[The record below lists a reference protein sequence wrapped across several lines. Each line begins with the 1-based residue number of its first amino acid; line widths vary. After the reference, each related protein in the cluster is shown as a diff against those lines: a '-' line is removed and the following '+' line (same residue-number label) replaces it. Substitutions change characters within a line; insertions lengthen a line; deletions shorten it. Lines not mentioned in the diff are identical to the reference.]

1 MAVSYDE
8 GAPVA
13 SSRAVSEVSVACAVV
28 VTSAVEM
35 VVGLAMVLWAANGTE
50 VYSAAVLD
58 VAAARGT
65 DEEEDTASWGTTAD
79 GDVVTALE
87 EAWTAAVSEVAG
99 LVKTAAT
106 ELEADPTVVEAL
118 ALWDASAAVTGQIV
132 VERATTTV
140 VIWPTTQSVDKE
152 WHEAIVEL

>member
-28 VTSAVEM
+28 VTLAVEM
-35 VVGLAMVLWAANGTE
+35 VVGLATVLWAANGTE

-65 DEEEDTASWGTTAD
+65 DEEDTASWGTTAD

-87 EAWTAAVSEVAG
+87 EAWTAAVLELAT